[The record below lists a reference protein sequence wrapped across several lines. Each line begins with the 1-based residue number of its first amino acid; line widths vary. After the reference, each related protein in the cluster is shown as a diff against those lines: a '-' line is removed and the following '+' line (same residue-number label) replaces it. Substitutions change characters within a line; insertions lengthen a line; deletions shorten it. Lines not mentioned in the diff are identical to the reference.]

1 MSIDPDTIA
10 FAHKLAVSR
19 DLFYQSNIAKIS
31 SGRCYTP
38 AYPEP
43 RNGILILP
51 PLAGRPLGELMKF
64 KTVCTIACC
73 LLETPGGSGDSH
85 SPRLRGR

>member
-1 MSIDPDTIA
+1 VPSSVAQASGKIVMSIDPDTIA

-43 RNGILILP
+43 YEI
-51 PLAGRPLGELMKF
+51 
-64 KTVCTIACC
+64 
-73 LLETPGGSGDSH
+73 
-85 SPRLRGR
+85 